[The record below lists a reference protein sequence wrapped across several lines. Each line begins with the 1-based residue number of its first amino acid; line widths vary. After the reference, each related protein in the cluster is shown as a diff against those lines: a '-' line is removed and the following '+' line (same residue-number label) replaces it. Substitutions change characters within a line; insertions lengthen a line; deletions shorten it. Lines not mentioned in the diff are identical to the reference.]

1 MTKHSLKETSPST
14 FQSVIGNDGIE
25 ITQLED
31 IPRDITLRQG
41 VRKSGLRSPFHSHD
55 WGQLLY
61 ASNGVMQVMAEERI
75 WVIPP
80 QRAVWIPPQVIHAIK
95 VIHTVTMRNV
105 YVAPHAL
112 HDLPSH
118 CQVMVIT
125 PLLREL
131 IATAVTFPALYDQ
144 TGAQGRLAHV
154 LLDCL
159 TAAPLSPLHLP
170 VPSEGP
176 IKTIADYLKDNPA
189 DETTLDQWAE
199 HLGTTSRT
207 LARNF
212 KKQTDMTFGQW
223 RQQAR
228 LLEALG
234 RLANKQPIAHIAQDL
249 GYSSQSAFSAMFKK
263 ALGATPGAYFTDAS
277 GS

>member
-1 MTKHSLKETSPST
+1 MTKIKAKETLVST
-14 FQSVIGNDGIE
+14 FKPFRSDDGIE
-25 ITQLED
+25 IKRLED
-31 IPRDITLRQG
+31 IPRDITLREG
-41 VRKSGLRSPFHSHD
+41 VREKGTEASPHSHE

-61 ASNGVMQVMAEERI
+61 AASGVMQVMAEGFI

-80 QRAVWIPPQVIHAIK
+80 QRAVWIPPKVIHSIK
-95 VIHTVTMRNV
+95 VIHTVTLRNM

-112 HDLPSH
+112 DGLPGH
-118 CQVMVIT
+118 CQVMFVT

-131 IATAVTFPALYDQ
+131 IAEAVTYPPLYDPD
-144 TGAQGRLAHV
+144 GAQGRLAQV

-159 TAAPLSPLHLP
+159 KAAPSSSLHLP
-170 VPSEGP
+170 VPDTGP
-176 IKTIADYLKDNPA
+176 VQVIAAYLKDHPD
-189 DETTLDQWAE
+189 DERTLQDWARHLNTT
-199 HLGTTSRT
+199 TRT

-228 LLEALG
+228 LLEALS
-234 RLANKQPIAHIAQDL
+234 RLAANRPISHIAEDL

-263 ALGATPGAYFTDAS
+263 ALGVTPGQFFNKKE
-277 GS
+277 